1 MVQGTMMH
9 SAIHMSVRCGKDC
22 RDDRMDTEQGNISDY
37 SLIYSGKTGIQETIE

>member
-9 SAIHMSVRCGKDC
+9 SAIHMSVRWGKDC
-22 RDDRMDTEQGNISDY
+22 RDDRMGNISDY